1 MPNTNSFVTKI
12 VLNTKVSEVENKIRD
27 NSKYV
32 TTQQVNKLTTDN
44 FEARLKQAE
53 SVNETDLII
62 N

>member
-12 VLNTKVSEVENKIRD
+12 VLNTEVSEVENKIRD